1 MSRIPASPDRS
12 EPMSGRF
19 RPGRAPGPL
28 PDVAATAPRIAARS
42 LVHQNPFATVSAVH
56 ADFGSFTKDYYVVDF
71 GPRAGIVAA
80 KEGRVLLTAQYRF
93 LLDRVAWEIPGGRVD
108 DGESPE
114 QAAQRECLEETGFS
128 CDDLHPLV
136 TYRPGLD
143 NVENL
148 TSVFYSE
155 RVEARRPFQPD
166 PAEVLSLAWV
176 PLEDCVSLIL
186 EQRIVDALTIS
197 AVLAYRCVVARRGKG
212 NGRPVPRS

>member
-1 MSRIPASPDRS
+1 MSA
-12 EPMSGRF
+12 RF
-19 RPGRAPGPL
+19 RPEWAPGPL
-28 PDVAATAPRIAARS
+28 PDVATASPRIAARS
-42 LVHQNPFATVSAVH
+42 LVHHNPFATVSAVH
-56 ADFGSFTKDYYVVDF
+56 ADFGSFAKDYYVVDF
-71 GPRAGIVAA
+71 GSRAGLVAVSD
-80 KEGRVLLTAQYRF
+80 GRVLLTAQYRF

-114 QAAQRECLEETGFS
+114 QTAQRECLEETGFS

-212 NGRPVPRS
+212 NGRPAPRS

>member
-1 MSRIPASPDRS
+1 
-12 EPMSGRF
+12 MSGGF
-19 RPGRAPGPL
+19 RPGPAPGPL
-28 PDVAATAPRIAARS
+28 PEVATPSPRIATRS
-42 LVHQNPFATVSAVH
+42 LVHRNPFATVSAVH
-56 ADFGSFTKDYYVVDF
+56 ADFGSFAKDYYVVDF
-71 GPRAGIVAA
+71 GPRAGIVAVN
-80 KEGRVLLTAQYRF
+80 EGRVLLTAQYRF
-93 LLDRVAWEIPGGRVD
+93 LLDRAAWEIPGGRVD

-114 QAAQRECLEETGFS
+114 QTARRECLEETGFS

-155 RVEARRPFQPD
+155 RVKEHRPFQPD
-166 PAEVLSLAWV
+166 PAEVLSLTWI

-197 AVLAYRCVVARRGKG
+197 AVLAYRCVVARRGKDH
-212 NGRPVPRS
+212 GRPAPRS